1 MSESEAEAETG
12 AESLPSAWIAQPW
25 AGGFSASSCW
35 RCGCRWS
42 WRSGRTWA
50 WGLSSAAG
58 AAFSACEGELD
69 MGRTS
74 GAAERLRGRIDS
86 EEWLGVR
93 RSGGCRGGNGV
104 SARFC
109 WKKTGGTQSSAAR
122 WGVDGWRPLNLQA
135 LFKRVQV
142 QEPPGRRC
150 CSAAAI
156 RHAP

>member
-1 MSESEAEAETG
+1 
-12 AESLPSAWIAQPW
+12 
-25 AGGFSASSCW
+25 
-35 RCGCRWS
+35 
-42 WRSGRTWA
+42 
-50 WGLSSAAG
+50 
-58 AAFSACEGELD
+58 

-86 EEWLGVR
+86 EEWSGVR

-104 SARFC
+104 SRQVLLE
-109 WKKTGGTQSSAAR
+109 KKTGGTQSSAAR
-122 WGVDGWRPLNLQA
+122 WGLNGWRPLNLQA
-135 LFKRVQV
+135 LGKRVQV